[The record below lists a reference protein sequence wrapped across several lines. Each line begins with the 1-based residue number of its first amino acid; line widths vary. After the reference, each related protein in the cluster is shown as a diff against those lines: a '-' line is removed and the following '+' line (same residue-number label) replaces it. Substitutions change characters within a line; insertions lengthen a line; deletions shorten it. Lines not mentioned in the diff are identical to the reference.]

1 MKAVFADAFYFVAL
15 LNRADQH
22 HAKTIAAARE
32 LCSNLVTTEW
42 VLAEV
47 ADALASSASRRL
59 AVTFIYDLS
68 QDPKVKIIP
77 ASTDFFQ
84 RGLQLY
90 EKRRDKQWSLTDCIS
105 FVTMQDE
112 NLTDALTGDEHF
124 TQAGFKAL
132 LR

>member
-22 HAKTIAAARE
+22 HSKAIAAARD
-32 LCSNLVTTEW
+32 LRSNLVTTEW

-47 ADALASSASRRL
+47 ADALAASASRRL
-59 AVTFIYDLS
+59 AASFIRDLS

-77 ASTDFFQ
+77 ATTDLFQ

-90 EKRRDKQWSLTDCIS
+90 EQRPDKQWSLTDCIS

-112 NLTDALTGDEHF
+112 SLADALTGDEHF
-124 TQAGFKAL
+124 GQVGFKAL

>member
-22 HAKTIAAARE
+22 HSKAAAAARD
-32 LCSNLVTTEW
+32 LRNNLVTTEW

-47 ADALASSASRRL
+47 ADALAASASRRL
-59 AVTFIYDLS
+59 VASFIRDLS
-68 QDPKVKIIP
+68 QDPKVKIVP
-77 ASTDFFQ
+77 ATTDLFR
-84 RGLQLY
+84 RGLRLY
-90 EKRRDKQWSLTDCIS
+90 EKRPDKQWSLTDCIS

-112 NLTDALTGDEHF
+112 GIADALTGDEHF
-124 TQAGFKAL
+124 VQAGFEAL